1 MSLTLDAGGRYI
13 QGPDCGK
20 VAMLLA
26 AGAHRMV
33 RPPRRFPPRR
43 GRQLVCVAVTRDYD
57 TALWV
62 QDDVDFQRCKR
73 DDGRLIVWL
82 EMKTETLVSAKRL
95 EAVQNVADYEG
106 RAFPDMW

>member
-1 MSLTLDAGGRYI
+1 MSLTLDADGRFI

-43 GRQLVCVAVTRDYD
+43 GRQFVCVVITRDYD
-57 TALWV
+57 AALWV

-73 DDGRLIVWL
+73 DDGRLVVWL
-82 EMKTETLVSAKRL
+82 EMKTDALVNAERLPETKRVS
-95 EAVQNVADYEG
+95 DYED
-106 RAFPDMW
+106 RAFPGMW